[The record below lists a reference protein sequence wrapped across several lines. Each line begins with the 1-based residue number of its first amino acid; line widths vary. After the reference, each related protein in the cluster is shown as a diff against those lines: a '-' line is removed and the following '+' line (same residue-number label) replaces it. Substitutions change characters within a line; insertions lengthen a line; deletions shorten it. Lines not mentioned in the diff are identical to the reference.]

1 MLQSPPR
8 RSEWVTSWDALGV
21 NSANLRK
28 RSPVFVLGSPRS
40 GTTLLYDMLLSA
52 GGFAVYL
59 AESNVFNVLALR
71 FGDLAERRNR
81 EKLLGVWLRSKLFR
95 ATGLDRQLIEQKIL
109 DQCYNPGDFLRIV
122 MSEIARSQGMQ
133 RWAENSPECLLHL
146 PLIKRLIPDALVIH
160 IIRDGRD
167 VATSLEKVRYVH
179 PFPWEERQN
188 LIGSGVYWEW
198 IVQRGRAYG
207 KQLGGD
213 YLEVRFE
220 DLIAS
225 PQETLSQ
232 VGHFI
237 DQQLDYERIR
247 QVAYGSVAQ
256 PNSSFKTESLGSSFN
271 PVGRW
276 RKAFSPEQLAR
287 FERMMGATLR
297 ELGYSPATNEA
308 AKGMNAEIRAAR
320 FVYRSYFSGK
330 LWFKR
335 NALIRKLRPPLTSA
349 EIDSTVLAQDPPRSV
364 RSTMSHSS

>member
-1 MLQSPPR
+1 
-8 RSEWVTSWDALGV
+8 VISWDAPGL
-21 NSANLRK
+21 NSANLR
-28 RSPVFVLGSPRS
+28 RRCPVFVLGCPRS

-71 FGDLAERRNR
+71 FGDLAEKSNR
-81 EKLLGVWLRSKLFR
+81 ERLLEVWLGSKLFR
-95 ATGLDRQLIEQKIL
+95 ATGLNCQLIEQKVL
-109 DQCYNPGDFLRIV
+109 GECHNAGDFLHIV

-146 PLIKRLIPDALVIH
+146 PLVKQLIPDALVIH

-188 LIGSGVYWEW
+188 LIGSGAYWEW

-207 KQLGGD
+207 KRLEKD
-213 YLEVRFE
+213 YLEVHFE

-225 PQETLSQ
+225 PQETLNQ
-232 VGHFI
+232 VGRFI
-237 DQQLDYERIR
+237 DHELDHERIR
-247 QVAYGSVAQ
+247 QVAYGSVAK

-276 RKAFSPEQLAR
+276 RKAFSPEQLVR
-287 FERMMGATLR
+287 FERMIGATLR
-297 ELGYSPATNEA
+297 ELGYIPETDQAVR
-308 AKGMNAEIRAAR
+308 GMNAQMRAAR
-320 FVYRSYFSGK
+320 FAYRSYFSGK

-335 NALIRKLRPPLTSA
+335 NALIRKLRPALTSA
-349 EIDSTVLAQDPPRSV
+349 EIDATVLAEDRPPQV
-364 RSTMSHSS
+364 RSTLSRSS

>member
-1 MLQSPPR
+1 
-8 RSEWVTSWDALGV
+8 VTSWDALGL

-71 FGDLAERRNR
+71 FDDLAERSNR
-81 EKLLGVWLRSKLFR
+81 EKLLGVWFGSKLFR
-95 ATGLDRQLIEQKIL
+95 ATGLKRQLIEQKVL
-109 DQCYNPGDFLRIV
+109 DECHNAGDFLCIV

-146 PLIKRLIPDALVIH
+146 PLIKQLIPHALVIH
-160 IIRDGRD
+160 MIRDGRD

-207 KQLGGD
+207 KRLGKD

-225 PQETLSQ
+225 PQETLNQ

-237 DQQLDYERIR
+237 DHELDYDRIR
-247 QVAYGSVAQ
+247 QVAYGSVAK
-256 PNSSFKTESLGSSFN
+256 PNSSFKTEALGSSFN

-276 RKAFSPEQLAR
+276 RKAFSAEQLVQ
-287 FERMMGATLR
+287 FERMMGETLR
-297 ELGYSPATNEA
+297 ELGYTPGTDQAG
-308 AKGMNAEIRAAR
+308 KGMNAQMRAAR
-320 FVYRSYFSGK
+320 FGYRSYFNGK

-335 NALIRKLRPPLTSA
+335 NALMRKLRPALTSA
-349 EIDSTVLAQDPPRSV
+349 EIDATVLAEDHPPQVHSTRS
-364 RSTMSHSS
+364 RSS

>member
-1 MLQSPPR
+1 
-8 RSEWVTSWDALGV
+8 
-21 NSANLRK
+21 
-28 RSPVFVLGSPRS
+28 
-40 GTTLLYDMLLSA
+40 MLLSA

-71 FGDLAERRNR
+71 FGDLAKRSNR
-81 EKLLGVWLRSKLFR
+81 EKLLGVWLGSKLFR
-95 ATGLDRQLIEQKIL
+95 ATGLNRHLIEQKIL
-109 DQCYNPGDFLRIV
+109 DECHNAGHFLRIV
-122 MSEIARSQGMQ
+122 MSEIARTQGMQ

-146 PLIKRLIPDALVIH
+146 PLIKQLIPDALVIH

-198 IVQRGRAYG
+198 IVQRGRGYG
-207 KQLGGD
+207 KHLGKD

-225 PQETLSQ
+225 TQATLNQ

-237 DQQLDYERIR
+237 EHQLDYERIR
-247 QVAYGSVAQ
+247 QVAYGSVAK
-256 PNSSFKTESLGSSFN
+256 PNSSFKTEAVGSSFN

-276 RKAFSPEQLAR
+276 RKAFPPEQLVR
-287 FERMMGATLR
+287 FERMMGETLQA
-297 ELGYSPATNEA
+297 LGYTPATDQA
-308 AKGMNAEIRAAR
+308 GQGMNARMTAAR

-335 NALIRKLRPPLTSA
+335 NPLIRKLRPALTSA
-349 EIDSTVLAQDPPRSV
+349 EIDATVLAEDHPPPI
-364 RSTMSHSS
+364 RSTLSRSP